1 VKTAVTNQNYTE
13 EEITAYQIWGILAT
27 NEFRMLIE
35 TQVRKQCLGECLDL
49 RGKK

>member
-1 VKTAVTNQNYTE
+1 MKTTVTNQNYTE

-27 NEFRMLIE
+27 TEFKMLIE
-35 TQVRKQCLGECLDL
+35 GHVRKQRFGECLDL